1 MSSQLSPGATK
12 LVRPANAQPLT
23 GLPATG
29 FIRQRELI
37 NIIPVSSATLWRWV
51 RSGDFVQP
59 VRLGANVTA
68 WRVEDVQHWM
78 NAQAGGS
85 AK

>member
-1 MSSQLSPGATK
+1 MSSKLIPSATK
-12 LVRPANAQPLT
+12 PARPAKALPLS
-23 GLPATG
+23 GLPAAG
-29 FIRQRELI
+29 FIRERGLI
-37 NIIPVSSATLWRWV
+37 SIIPVSSATLWRWV
-51 RSGDFVQP
+51 RSGAFVQP

-68 WRVEDVQHWM
+68 WRVEDVQDWI